1 MVPRVPPRHPASA
14 RYDRITRATT
24 ALTSFEMA
32 EVDQRERLEE
42 FAPAVRAAGRWSV
55 ENAALTSG
63 VVARNVRR
71 NAARPTQEILSIK
84 GGTV

>member
-1 MVPRVPPRHPASA
+1 MPRVPPEHPASA

-42 FAPAVRAAGRWSV
+42 FAPAVRAAGPWNV
-55 ENAALTSG
+55 EDAALTAG
-63 VVARNVRR
+63 VVARNVMCHAPR
-71 NAARPTQEILSIK
+71 AA
-84 GGTV
+84 G

>member
-1 MVPRVPPRHPASA
+1 MLPRVPPRHPASA

-42 FAPAVRAAGRWSV
+42 FAPAVRAAGRWNV
-55 ENAALTSG
+55 EDAALTAG
-63 VVARNVRR
+63 VVARNVSR
-71 NAARPTQEILSIK
+71 NARTIMED
-84 GGTV
+84 